1 VRRDGNRLG
10 RAYQIPR
17 LLEETIGAKFNIVT
31 GYPGGPDMDL
41 AVERGEVQ
49 CRAFTHSA
57 YFSRR
62 EPYLSWREKGFVRVL
77 IQTGLKRDPRLPN
90 VPTLYEIMDELKA
103 SESSQRLAKLVL
115 ANGDLGRPIV
125 APPAVP
131 ADRIKIL
138 RQAFMKAINDPQL
151 LAQAEK
157 QNVEIE
163 PTSGEELEALAR
175 EVMTQPMEVVERMK
189 KLFGK

>member
-1 VRRDGNRLG
+1 
-10 RAYQIPR
+10 
-17 LLEETIGAKFNIVT
+17 
-31 GYPGGPDMDL
+31 M
-41 AVERGEVQ
+41 
-49 CRAFTHSA
+49 
-57 YFSRR
+57 
-62 EPYLSWREKGFVRVL
+62 L
-77 IQTGLKRDPRLPN
+77 IQTGFKRDPRLPN

-163 PTSGEELEALAR
+163 PTSGEELEALAK
-175 EVMTQPMEVVERMK
+175 EVMAQPPEVVERMK